1 MKHMKRID
9 DRPFLV
15 TLGLICLV
23 VIMVCGLVM
32 EYGWFGYSAPL
43 LTVTPV
49 TVTDGSGLTNSQ
61 EQTKINVNTA
71 TVSILDTLPKVGPT
85 LAQRIVDYREENGP
99 FTKPEELKNVAGI
112 GDKVLEAILPYITIQ

>member
-1 MKHMKRID
+1 MKRID

-99 FTKPEELKNVAGI
+99 FTNPEELKNVAGI